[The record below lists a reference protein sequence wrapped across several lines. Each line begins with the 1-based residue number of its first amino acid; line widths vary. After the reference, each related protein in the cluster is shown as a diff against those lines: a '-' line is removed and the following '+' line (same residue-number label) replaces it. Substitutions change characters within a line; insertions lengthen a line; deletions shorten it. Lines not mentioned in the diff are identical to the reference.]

1 MAESASLARLKE
13 LLPQLFQPVQISGES
28 YLRFQLTPELPALL
42 PMEQV
47 QEAMLVSANSVTP
60 LPNMPAFV
68 LGLMSSRER
77 VFCVVDLG
85 QLLGL
90 PPMLTN
96 PREYQVVVMPLPTP
110 STEASSSSSPSSEK
124 RIGLAVH
131 RVRGVARF
139 NSEQLR
145 SPVSEFPNCLMPY
158 LMGCIEEAE
167 KRVLV
172 LNAGAIAHSATLSK
186 NPLVQR

>member
-13 LLPQLFQPVQISGES
+13 LLPQLFQPIQISGES

-47 QEAMLVSANSVTP
+47 QEAMLVSADSVTP

-68 LGLMSSRER
+68 LGVMSSRER

-96 PREYQVVVMPLPTP
+96 PREYQVVVMPLL
-110 STEASSSSSPSSEK
+110 SASSEK

-131 RVRGVARF
+131 QVRGVARF
-139 NSEQLR
+139 NPEQLR
-145 SPVSEFPNCLMPY
+145 SQVGDVPECLKPY
-158 LMGCIEEAE
+158 LIGCTVEADE
-167 KRVLV
+167 RALILDAV
-172 LNAGAIAHSATLSK
+172 AIANSRTLSQ
-186 NPLVQR
+186 NSRV

>member
-47 QEAMLVSANSVTP
+47 QEAMLVSADSVTP
-60 LPNMPAFV
+60 LPNMPAFI

-77 VFCVVDLG
+77 IFCVVALG
-85 QLLGL
+85 QLLG
-90 PPMLTN
+90 
-96 PREYQVVVMPLPTP
+96 P
-110 STEASSSSSPSSEK
+110 STEASGSSWASSEK

-139 NSEQLR
+139 NTEQLR
-145 SPVSEFPNCLMPY
+145 SPISEFPTCLTPY

-167 KRVLV
+167 ERVLV
-172 LNAGAIAHSATLSK
+172 LDAGAIVHSATLSK